1 LSRLEQRSLHC
12 RGCLACEV
20 AGTCHDKPKE
30 NHGRHVAKLNAG
42 PFRKRCVGK
51 DMNTLEKGGF
61 PFGLGRLQD
70 DSVSKLVDG
79 VVQQLEMAMAVGL
92 LTDGERLPT
101 EAELAS
107 KLGVS
112 TVTLRQALTILRDRG
127 LIETRRGRGGGS
139 YVQDSRAT
147 NRERAEEQ
155 LRATSTEKLRDL
167 GDLVGA
173 LTGAAARLSALRA
186 LPEDVDRLE
195 ELARHFADATRADV
209 RRRADS
215 RFHIELGIAA
225 QSSHLTALI
234 VQAQAQVAPL
244 LWDLESPRSHETVQ
258 EHALIVAA
266 VRDHDSEAAQRH
278 AVAHCARE
286 TRVLIDRH
294 LALAAA

>member
-1 LSRLEQRSLHC
+1 MI
-12 RGCLACEV
+12 
-20 AGTCHDKPKE
+20 AGQESWPS
-30 NHGRHVAKLNAG
+30 VAKLNADR
-42 PFRKRCVGK
+42 FRPTCVDE
-51 DMNTLEKGGF
+51 DMNTVEKGGF
-61 PFGLGRLQD
+61 PFGLGFFQD
-70 DSVSKLVDG
+70 DSPSKLVDG
-79 VVQQLEMAMAVGL
+79 VVQQLEIAMAVGL

-101 EAELAS
+101 EAELAG

-147 NRERAEEQ
+147 NRERAEQQ
-155 LRATSTEKLRDL
+155 LRAASTEKLRDL

-173 LTGAAARLSALRA
+173 LTGAAARLAAVRA
-186 LPEDVDRLE
+186 LPEDIERID
-195 ELARHFADATRADV
+195 ELARYFAEATRADV

-225 QSSHLTALI
+225 QSSQLTTMI

-244 LWDLESPRSHETVQ
+244 LWDLESPVPLESAQ
-258 EHALIVAA
+258 EHAQIVAA
-266 VRDHDSEAAQRH
+266 IRDHDHEAAQRH